1 MNNPLETKSLFQT
14 LDDLIWDKD
23 LTLMEAIVHYCEEND
38 VDIESIALVIAK
50 SQVLKEQLYIEA
62 EKLKMVEKIN
72 RLPE

>member
-38 VDIESIALVIAK
+38 VDIESIAQVIAK
-50 SQVLKEQLYIEA
+50 SQVLKEQLYLEA